1 MESAITT
8 GSRRRGGCKNRRL
21 SRRVQGTKKRAVAAG
36 SSEEPEKSQVLPALH
51 AACFHGDLAS
61 VRLLVDSKE
70 WCINSTD
77 LQGHQPVHM
86 ALFLQGF
93 PNNSACLRYLLEHGA
108 NVNAITDSGQTPLH
122 LAASKG
128 LLDCVEI
135 LVNAGADVSAKD
147 NRGCTPL
154 DLARVW
160 SHRKVARYL
169 KNCLWEANKRTE
181 MEERK
186 LAQALYRDLVTKAKG
201 ATSDKKGLVRDR
213 TAEGANEKG
222 RKNVTS
228 RMDPSKYHTKCLF
241 SEQICPEPKSFR
253 RLQQQGHPQEDDSA
267 PSKAPTAPSPWS
279 IYMGLQP
286 EKPPTEPDLRHSVT
300 LFLDSSTRRLFY
312 TTKWDSEP
320 HPVPKLPLDVVE
332 RVLFPRAFRSRISGP
347 ECFVPQKIDELQH
360 RRRPQRRSTSPWTE
374 VIMHLV
380 EVLLPGHF

>member
-8 GSRRRGGCKNRRL
+8 CSRGHGGCKNRRL
-21 SRRVQGTKKRAVAAG
+21 SRRVHGTSAQKKRTVPAG
-36 SSEEPEKSQVLPALH
+36 SSEEQEKSQVLPALH

-77 LQGHQPVHM
+77 LQGRQPIHM

-93 PNNSACLRYLLEHGA
+93 PNNSACLRYLLEHDA

-147 NRGCTPL
+147 NSGCAPL

-169 KNCLWEANKRTE
+169 KNCLWQANKKTE

-186 LAQALYRDLVTKAKG
+186 LAQALYRDLVTQGKG
-201 ATSDKKGLVRDR
+201 ATSSKKGLVRDR
-213 TAEGANEKG
+213 TAEWANEKCL
-222 RKNVTS
+222 KNVTS
-228 RMDPSKYHTKCLF
+228 
-241 SEQICPEPKSFR
+241 R
-253 RLQQQGHPQEDDSA
+253 RLQQQGHPQEDTSA
-267 PSKAPTAPSPWS
+267 PPEAPTAPSPWS
-279 IYMGLQP
+279 IYTGLQP
-286 EKPPTEPDLRHSVT
+286 ENQPDLRHSVT
-300 LFLDSSTRRLFY
+300 LFHDSSSKRLFY
-312 TTKWDSEP
+312 STKWDSDP
-320 HPVPKLPLDVVE
+320 HPIPKLPLDVVE

-374 VIMHLV
+374 VVMHLV